1 MKKNIISKI
10 LIFFLFLTLFN
21 ITTSKKNKK
30 EKSSIEDEYKSR
42 HIYTSDHIDEETRR
56 RNELDQRSCQDKIR
70 KLINKYDLNKGPTID
85 KDDYKRVFT
94 RAFRMCFDE
103 LVDRS
108 ILLDANFDNSSF
120 ESLVDAIYYKLMER
134 VDDEIP
140 MEEAI
145 GMFEPH
151 TLLDTASEV
160 FKALGYPN
168 LVKEQIDKVMG
179 TNKDSNDKKEKKD
192 KKKKRRKDSNGDIV
206 YDL

>member
-1 MKKNIISKI
+1 MKKFLRSKLLI
-10 LIFFLFLTLFN
+10 LLLLLTLFN
-21 ITTSKKNKK
+21 ISKSRKNKK
-30 EKSSIEDEYKSR
+30 EKSSIKDEYDSR
-42 HIYTSDHIDEETRR
+42 HIYSSDIDEDYRR
-56 RNELDQRSCQDKIR
+56 KNELDQRSCQDKIR
-70 KLINKYDLNKGPTID
+70 KLIHKYNLNNGPTID